1 MDISLILQPFYSQ
14 FYILLP
20 AFLLV
25 LVIKSPWFK
34 GKLGEFFVNTLA
46 RWRLDKDVYH
56 LVKDVTLPV
65 PRSTI

>member
-1 MDISLILQPFYSQ
+1 MDISLILQPLYSQ
-14 FYILLP
+14 LYILLP

-34 GKLGEFFVNTLA
+34 GKLGEFVVNTLA

-56 LVKDVTLPV
+56 LVKDVTLPTG
-65 PRSTI
+65 RC